1 MPRTILV
8 TGSLTY
14 DLFFTYEGSF
24 RDGVS
29 RADLDRLSLCFV
41 TQKHARAHG
50 GTGANIAWNLRLLQQ
65 EPLLVGTV
73 GHDGEP
79 YRHMLRERGIQT
91 THVEMLQNHATSTA
105 VISTDAGERQITF
118 FHPGADRDGSWPA
131 ARLDPATI
139 SCAIAAPRDIRVTM
153 EALTWCHHHQI
164 PCIFDPGQNML
175 CFTTDDLWKGLRL
188 STGLVVNA
196 SEWETLLSLLHT
208 SLEGVLTHVSWVII
222 TRGADGC
229 SVHTREGALTIP
241 ACPVA
246 GVVDPT
252 GAGDAFR
259 AGLLTGMSQGW
270 MLSDGCKLGAALA
283 AKVVGQQGCL
293 LPVCDPDEIF
303 QTVRKVYGSA
313 LCLPPLSLV

>member
-1 MPRTILV
+1 MPKILV

-24 RDGVS
+24 QEGIT
-29 RADLDRLSLCFV
+29 RADLDCLSLCFV
-41 TQKHARAHG
+41 TQNHARAHG

-79 YRHMLRERGIQT
+79 YCHMLREQGIQT

-105 VISTDAGERQITF
+105 VISTDASERQITF

-131 ARLDPATI
+131 ARLDPTTI
-139 SCAIAAPRDIRVTM
+139 SCAIAAPRDVRVTM
-153 EALTWCHHHQI
+153 EALTWCHQQSI
-164 PCIFDPGQNML
+164 PCVFDPGQNML
-175 CFTTDDLWKGLRL
+175 CFTTDDLRRGLGL
-188 STGLVVNA
+188 AAGLVVNA
-196 SEWETLLSLLHT
+196 SEWETLVSLLST
-208 SLEGVLTHVSWVII
+208 SLKDVLSVVPWVIV
-222 TRGADGC
+222 THGADGC
-229 SVHTREGALTIP
+229 RVHTRDESLRLP
-241 ACPVA
+241 ACPVVT
-246 GVVDPT
+246 VVDPT

-259 AGLLTGMSQGW
+259 AGLLVGMARGW
-270 MLSDGCKLGAALA
+270 ALSDGCKLGAVLA

-293 LPVCDPDEIF
+293 LSACDLDEVF
-303 QTVRKVYGSA
+303 QTVRHVYGGA